1 MEITSVIPLI
11 VKLIEISSKNNMGDV
26 KQVIVIRR
34 DLNMRKGKIASQAS
48 HACMSVFF
56 QKLEPEVSIWHEAD
70 SREGWFLPSLQ
81 YFEEYINGRFKKI
94 VVYVNSEEELL
105 AIHKQASDKKMHCS
119 LIKDAGLTEFGGVP
133 TYTAVGIGPWDSKE
147 IDEITGHLKLL

>member
-1 MEITSVIPLI
+1 M
-11 VKLIEISSKNNMGDV
+11 KDV
-26 KQVIVIRR
+26 KQVIVV
-34 DLNMRKGKIASQAS
+34 RKFPNLRTGKYASQVA
-48 HACMSVFF
+48 HAAMSIFF
-56 QKLEPEVSIWHEAD
+56 QNLLKTNDDINISEKGEDYYILLNKP
-70 SREGWFLPSLQ
+70 

-105 AIHKQASDKKMHCS
+105 AIHKQAFDKGIHCS

-147 IDEITGHLKLL
+147 IDEITGQLKLL

>member
-1 MEITSVIPLI
+1 MS
-11 VKLIEISSKNNMGDV
+11 DV
-26 KQVIVIRR
+26 KQVIVIRA
-34 DLNMRKGKIASQAS
+34 DLNMRKGKIASQAAHS
-48 HACMSVFF
+48 SMSVFF
-56 QKLEPEVSIWHEAD
+56 QKLEPDGTSGWQAEPD
-70 SREGWFLPSLQ
+70 NRKGWFLPSLK

-105 AIHKQASDKKMHCS
+105 AIHKQALDKKIHCS

>member
-1 MEITSVIPLI
+1 MA
-11 VKLIEISSKNNMGDV
+11 DV
-26 KQVIVIRR
+26 KQVIVV
-34 DLNMRKGKIASQAS
+34 RKFPNLRTGKYASQVA
-48 HACMSVFF
+48 HAAMSVFF
-56 QKLEPEVSIWHEAD
+56 QKLRYHEQILESDDGCDTFQWTEKSWTLKSEP
-70 SREGWFLPSLQ
+70 

-105 AIHKQASDKKMHCS
+105 AIHKQALDKKIHCS

-147 IDEITGHLKLL
+147 IDEITGSLKLL